1 MTPGEV
7 ERLRKEGDGEME
19 IPPHGTLRE
28 GLGGGGPSDQ
38 TVALAPKTPRTR
50 LQGSEAPSRTYAA
63 HASAVRACAFSP
75 DGQTIVLAGAI
86 TVLELSGAL

>member
-38 TVALAPKTPRTR
+38 TVALALKTPRTR
-50 LQGSEAPSRTYAA
+50 LQGSEAPFDIRAA
-63 HASAVRACAFSP
+63 APS
-75 DGQTIVLAGAI
+75 
-86 TVLELSGAL
+86 SG